1 MSWFSRPPNA
11 ADWSDAEL
19 NAAHAAAQV
28 HVRRLRTWMPLG
40 VLLIIGCYVL
50 GIRATIKA
58 IDGDKLGNAIE
69 KRVSGLTPKV
79 QKAVQEVGQEAGPV
93 VSKALE
99 TEASKVLDQFG
110 HKVDKEV
117 QRLRDEL
124 PNKMQGV
131 LDVRMRD
138 LKRAQVARLQQELPE
153 LVKDPKKTEA
163 LLDALAAGTHEWAR
177 KQLTTTFQKHLV
189 ELDRLKTT
197 LQKLAAV
204 DVAAIAKADGD
215 GKALPAGATP
225 GDVVGVQAEKHMRI
239 SPEQM
244 LSMWLE
250 IFEEAINGPEGE
262 TVLDDGGDAKKA
274 QPDKQSPA
282 DKQPPADKQAKPAKE
297 VQP

>member
-1 MSWFSRPPNA
+1 MSWFSRPPEVA
-11 ADWSDAEL
+11 GWSDAEL

-28 HVRRLRTWMPLG
+28 HVRRLRSYLPLV
-40 VLLIIGCYVL
+40 VLVIIASYVL
-50 GIRATIKA
+50 CIRSTIKA

-69 KRVSGLTPKV
+69 KRVSALTPKV
-79 QKAVQEVGQEAGPV
+79 QKAVQDVGTEAGPV

-99 TEASKVLDQFG
+99 TEGAAVIEKFG
-110 HKVDKEV
+110 HKIDGEV
-117 QRLRDEL
+117 ERLREEL
-124 PNKMQGV
+124 PNKMQGL
-131 LDVRMRD
+131 LDIRMRD
-138 LKRAQVARLQQELPE
+138 LKKAQLLRLQQELPE
-153 LVKDPKKTEA
+153 LSKSPQKAEQ
-163 LLDALAAGTHEWAR
+163 LLDALAAGTHDWAR
-177 KQLTTTFQKHLV
+177 KQLTSTFQKHLV

-197 LQKLAAV
+197 LQKLATV

-225 GDVVGVQAEKHMRI
+225 GDVVGVQASKHSKI

-262 TVLDDGGDAKKA
+262 TMLDDGDGKKGDHHGAA
-274 QPDKQSPA
+274 HPTDKPA
-282 DKQPPADKQAKPAKE
+282 AKE